1 MAFGMAKTGVRR
13 RNRDV
18 VRSFMM
24 VSGLCNDRV
33 RQRRRTCGIY
43 IVLEE
48 WRTELQLF
56 YLLNKGKG

>member
-1 MAFGMAKTGVRR
+1 MAKTGVRR

-18 VRSFMM
+18 VRS
-24 VSGLCNDRV
+24 
-33 RQRRRTCGIY
+33 CGIY